1 VPDALSPLQTERA
14 PPPGAEAPAEGPWNP
29 GIRSRLPTRLLSL
42 STIFRPENVFAG
54 VERVKELRDLTGLE
68 FSELVC
74 FRPERL
80 ALHELLIRVTADLWV
95 SDGSRYE
102 DLGINFRSMVATL
115 LARYVAP
122 DMPRI
127 VAVYDES
134 RRALGAVI
142 SQALA
147 QATQRGGA
155 AQPSQRTSPL
165 RFLFNRGGRR
175 APAPRED
182 EDWMSYLRLAD
193 QWEAAAAEADATDH
207 DAALRGEATGPQAPA
222 LRALSRTW
230 RALYGKV
237 GSWRAAGDLAAS
249 IATDMACNEFCAR
262 QIGRLIGQHVQD
274 AVRGEGYRQLP
285 HHDPAIVMNTKG
297 PSASGKS
304 TLRPLQHALADR
316 IGAGWCDF
324 ALISPDIWRKQLLDY
339 ASLGQDHRYGGMLT
353 AEELTI
359 VDRKLDRYVEA
370 KAERGGMTHLLM
382 DRFRFGSFLFHSER
396 SGDQLLS
403 RFGQVIYFFFMI
415 TPPDALVERAWK
427 RGLEFGR
434 YKAVDDILAHG
445 VEAYSAMPQ
454 LFLAWARRPDKT
466 IHFEFLDNSVELGQP
481 PRTVAFGWNG
491 QVFVLDVRCMMD
503 VVRYR
508 KVNVDATGPAEL
520 FADAGEQALRPEHN
534 TDFLLQCVRQ
544 LHQVNFADQASG
556 RVYLRIE
563 EGRPVWVDPDAMAA
577 AVADPHTRAG
587 VLAVAPGVLDRGA
600 APQPAPLHV
609 TDLLPPDRIRTLGS
623 WGQGSGWG
631 PRAYTAP

>member
-1 VPDALSPLQTERA
+1 MPPAAEPA
-14 PPPGAEAPAEGPWNP
+14 PEGPWNP
-29 GIRSRLPTRLLSL
+29 GIRSRLPSRLLPL

-54 VERVKELRDLTGLE
+54 VERIRELRDLTGLE

-115 LARYVAP
+115 LSRYVQP
-122 DMPRI
+122 DMERI

-142 SQALA
+142 AQALA
-147 QATQRGGA
+147 RATQPGGP
-155 AQPSQRTSPL
+155 AQPAQRASGL
-165 RFLFNRGGRR
+165 RLLFNRGGRR

-182 EDWMSYLRLAD
+182 DDGMSYLRLAD
-193 QWEAAAAEADATDH
+193 QWEKAAAEADAADH
-207 DAALRGEATGPQAPA
+207 KAALRGEAAAPEGPAF
-222 LRALSRTW
+222 RALARIW

-237 GSWRAAGDLAAS
+237 GNWHTAGDLAAP
-249 IATDMACNEFCAR
+249 IATDLACNEFCAR
-262 QIGRLIGQHVQD
+262 QIGRVIGQHVQD
-274 AVRGEGYRQLP
+274 AVRREGYKRLP

-316 IGAGWCDF
+316 IGVEWSDF

-339 ASLGQDHRYGGMLT
+339 ASLGPDHRYGGMLT

-359 VDRKLDRYVEA
+359 IDRKLDRYVEA
-370 KAERGGMTHLLM
+370 KAERGDTTHLLM

-403 RFGQVIYFFFMI
+403 RFGQMIYFFFMI

-445 VEAYSAMPQ
+445 VEAYSAMPH
-454 LFLAWARRPDKT
+454 LFLTWAQRTDKT
-466 IHFEFLDNSVELGQP
+466 IHFEFLDNSVQLGEP
-481 PRTVAFGWNG
+481 PRTIAFGWNG
-491 QVFVLDVRCMMD
+491 QMFVLDVRGMMD

-508 KVNVDATGPAEL
+508 KVNVDATCPAEL
-520 FADAGEQALRPEHN
+520 FTDAGDQALRPEHN

-544 LHQVNFADQASG
+544 LHQVNFADQATG

-577 AVADPHTRAG
+577 AVAEPHTRAG
-587 VLAVAPGVLDRGA
+587 VLAVAPGVLDRGVA
-600 APQPAPLHV
+600 PRPAPQHV
-609 TDLLPPDRIRTLGS
+609 SDLLAPDRIRTLGS
-623 WGQGSGWG
+623 WGRRPSG
-631 PRAYTAP
+631 